1 MASCFLF
8 YLAHCSKYCW
18 LNFVFVQGSE
28 FGLAAMG
35 EVVVERPE
43 TIFIGTA
50 NQFAKGVGH
59 VGRYKLTFVGAERM
73 YVCMELP
80 STTHAGDLVEG
91 NKWYVAYEGRPVP
104 NAEGEQELEKRA
116 AVFRTSHSGKRR
128 ASWFAHAMRCSC
140 GTWNPFA
147 SLDSTAFWRGG
158 LMHVVCVCVCVWNYR
173 RFAPLDLTA
182 FGRGGPM
189 HWGRWHLQAQS
200 CHGYYFCC
208 VVWGKYRVCRAAFF
222 VKLWML
228 GFGFHMSE
236 RMSEDMSESMSK
248 DMSERMSEDMSER
261 VSKDL
266 SERMSEDMSE
276 RISEDMSERM
286 SEDMSERMS
295 KDMSERTSENCFQSV
310 CEVESN
316 RTHFRRWVVCL
327 PSPDPI
333 RLTSPMDAAA
343 CLSSSRKEHRDQS
356 PSH

>member
-18 LNFVFVQGSE
+18 LNFVFVQGSV
-28 FGLAAMG
+28 FGLAAMA

-50 NQFAKGVGH
+50 NRVAKGVEH
-59 VGRYKLTFVGAERM
+59 VWRYKLTFVGAERM
-73 YVCMELP
+73 YVCMEPP
-80 STTHAGDLVEG
+80 STTHAGDLMFIMEDVVEG
-91 NKWYVAYEGRPVP
+91 NKPRFGRMECTSGRQMMCG
-104 NAEGEQELEKRA
+104 AEPPTQKKWKN
-116 AVFRTSHSGKRR
+116 HSGKRR

-140 GTWNPFA
+140 GTLNPFA

-158 LMHVVCVCVCVWNYR
+158 LMHVVCVCLCVWNYR
-173 RFAPLDLTA
+173 RFASLDLTA
-182 FGRGGPM
+182 FWRGGPM

-208 VVWGKYRVCRAAFF
+208 VVCGKYRVCRAAFF
-222 VKLWML
+222 GEAVDVRFWFWYVRKNVRRYVRKHVQRYVRKNVRRYVRKNVKRYVRKMP
-228 GFGFHMSE
+228 
-236 RMSEDMSESMSK
+236 
-248 DMSERMSEDMSER
+248 
-261 VSKDL
+261 
-266 SERMSEDMSE
+266 E

-286 SEDMSERMS
+286 STDMSERMSEEISEDMSERMS
-295 KDMSERTSENCFQSV
+295 KDMSERTSEDCFQSV

-333 RLTSPMDAAA
+333 RLT
-343 CLSSSRKEHRDQS
+343 
-356 PSH
+356 